1 MQSVKQKRNW
11 CKEGVKVLLIMDAE
25 NTFFYKKALTG
36 TSVTSDVVM
45 NGNGGDAGV
54 NELYLQAKLHT
65 AVSSAATL
73 TLLTSDTENMASP
86 VTLATQPIA
95 TTTKKLALRLPKG
108 CKKYLQVTVTA
119 GTALTIW

>member
-1 MQSVKQKRNW
+1 M
-11 CKEGVKVLLIMDAE
+11 IMDAE

-36 TSVTSDVVM
+36 TSIASDVVV
-45 NGNGGDAGV
+45 NGNGGDAV

-95 TTTKKLALRLPKG
+95 TTTKKLSLRLPKG
-108 CKKYLQVTVTA
+108 CKKYLQVTITA
-119 GTALTIW
+119 GTALTTGNITCALVLDV